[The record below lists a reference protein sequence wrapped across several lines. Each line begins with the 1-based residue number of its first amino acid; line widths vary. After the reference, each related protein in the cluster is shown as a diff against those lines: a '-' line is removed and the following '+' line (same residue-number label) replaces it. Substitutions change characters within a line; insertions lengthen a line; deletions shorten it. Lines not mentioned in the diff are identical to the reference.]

1 MRTDPRIRQ
10 SLNRISTSIE
20 SASDNALTSCFT
32 FSKSYLDPC
41 LISLSTCCIINNDR
55 NHRRDRREYPFGFY
69 DYDDDEHGGS
79 STGGFLGWGND
90 ELDRLLAGG
99 GSGGGGYG
107 GGSNRMTYG
116 ASSSSGTI
124 AGSGSAG
131 KRKAVPGHDQDPTV
145 IPQTS
150 MFGFLTRWAPF
161 RGKGLR
167 YKPSAANLQEHPH
180 RGNGLSAVQEEEAED
195 DHGGRVTGMRRKRS
209 ATGSSGDSVGGSMRS
224 RGDLW
229 PSEDDDDAIPIGDD
243 VFLRGS
249 DGEEDGFLVLARRE
263 RSNRNAEE
271 EEEEEVGSVET
282 VGPGRLGPVDDEV
295 LRREEEEARI
305 LEEEELEKKRE
316 AAKRLAVQRGLSTE
330 DYAGLSLSSQQEV
343 NPSAVPLP
351 ETLPSTRAP
360 SLVEQRDYIE
370 PPTLPAPI
378 LSQQAYFE
386 PPQSLPHE
394 IASAPVT
401 RSSPAIRES
410 TSTSVG
416 SQTPT
421 QIKKEKEILEV
432 PTMIILMPNSERE
445 LVKEINEAAN
455 SEVARETGDV

>member
-32 FSKSYLDPC
+32 FTKSYLDPC

-69 DYDDDEHGGS
+69 DYDDDEQGSS
-79 STGGFLGWGND
+79 STGSFLGWGND

-99 GSGGGGYG
+99 GSGGGYG
-107 GGSNRMTYG
+107 GNSNRMTYG
-116 ASSSSGTI
+116 ASSSSGAI
-124 AGSGSAG
+124 VGSGSAG
-131 KRKAVPGHDQDPTV
+131 KRKSVPGHDQDPTV

-180 RGNGLSAVQEEEAED
+180 RGNGLSAVQEEAED
-195 DHGGRVTGMRRKRS
+195 DHGSRATGMRRKRS

-249 DGEEDGFLVLARRE
+249 DGEEDEFLVLARRE
-263 RSNRNAEE
+263 HRNKGAEE
-271 EEEEEVGSVET
+271 EELGSVET
-282 VGPGRLGPVDDEV
+282 IGPGRPGPVDDEV
-295 LRREEEEARI
+295 LRREEEEVRI

-330 DYAGLSLSSQQEV
+330 DYAGLLSRSQQEI

-360 SLVEQRDYIE
+360 SLVEQLDCFE
-370 PPTLPAPI
+370 PPMPPAPM
-378 LSQQAYFE
+378 SPQQAYFE
-386 PPQSLPHE
+386 PSQSLPHA
-394 IASAPVT
+394 ITSTPIT
-401 RSSPAIRES
+401 RANSPAIRDS
-410 TSTSVG
+410 IPASVG
-416 SQTPT
+416 SRTPI
-421 QIKKEKEILEV
+421 QIRKEKEILEI

-445 LVKEINEAAN
+445 LVKEINEAA
-455 SEVARETGDV
+455 SSGVVTGDV

>member
-32 FSKSYLDPC
+32 FTKSYLDPC

-69 DYDDDEHGGS
+69 DYDDDEHGS
-79 STGGFLGWGND
+79 SSAGGFLGWGND

-99 GSGGGGYG
+99 GSGGGYG
-107 GGSNRMTYG
+107 GNSNRMTYG
-116 ASSSSGTI
+116 ASSSSGAI
-124 AGSGSAG
+124 VGSGSAG
-131 KRKAVPGHDQDPTV
+131 KRKSVPGNDQDPTV

-180 RGNGLSAVQEEEAED
+180 RGNGLSAVQEEAED
-195 DHGGRVTGMRRKRS
+195 DHGSRTTGMRRKRS

-243 VFLRGS
+243 VFLTGS
-249 DGEEDGFLVLARRE
+249 DGEEDEFLVLARRE
-263 RSNRNAEE
+263 HRNKNAEE
-271 EEEEEVGSVET
+271 EEELGSVET
-282 VGPGRLGPVDDEV
+282 IGLGRPGPVDDEV
-295 LRREEEEARI
+295 LRREEEEVRI

-330 DYAGLSLSSQQEV
+330 DYAVSSLSYV
-343 NPSAVPLP
+343 LN
-351 ETLPSTRAP
+351 
-360 SLVEQRDYIE
+360 
-370 PPTLPAPI
+370 
-378 LSQQAYFE
+378 
-386 PPQSLPHE
+386 
-394 IASAPVT
+394 
-401 RSSPAIRES
+401 
-410 TSTSVG
+410 
-416 SQTPT
+416 
-421 QIKKEKEILEV
+421 
-432 PTMIILMPNSERE
+432 
-445 LVKEINEAAN
+445 
-455 SEVARETGDV
+455 

>member
-32 FSKSYLDPC
+32 FTKSYLDPC

-69 DYDDDEHGGS
+69 DYDDDEHGS
-79 STGGFLGWGND
+79 SSAGGFLGWGND

-99 GSGGGGYG
+99 GSGGGYG
-107 GGSNRMTYG
+107 GNSNRMTYG
-116 ASSSSGTI
+116 ASSSSGAI
-124 AGSGSAG
+124 VGSGSAG
-131 KRKAVPGHDQDPTV
+131 KRKSVPGNDQDPTV

-180 RGNGLSAVQEEEAED
+180 RGNGLSAVQEEAED
-195 DHGGRVTGMRRKRS
+195 DHGSRTTGMRRKRS

-243 VFLRGS
+243 VFLTGS
-249 DGEEDGFLVLARRE
+249 DGEEDEFLVLARRE
-263 RSNRNAEE
+263 HRNKNAEE
-271 EEEEEVGSVET
+271 EEELGSVET
-282 VGPGRLGPVDDEV
+282 IGPGRPGPVDDEV
-295 LRREEEEARI
+295 LRREEEEVRI

-330 DYAGLSLSSQQEV
+330 DYAGLLSRSQQEI

-360 SLVEQRDYIE
+360 SLVEQLDCFE
-370 PPTLPAPI
+370 PPMPLAPI
-378 LSQQAYFE
+378 SSQQAYFE
-386 PPQSLPHE
+386 PSQSLPHA
-394 IASAPVT
+394 ITSTPIT
-401 RSSPAIRES
+401 RTSSPAIRDS
-410 TSTSVG
+410 IPTSVG
-416 SQTPT
+416 SRTPI
-421 QIKKEKEILEV
+421 QIRKEKEILEI

-455 SEVARETGDV
+455 SGVVIGDV